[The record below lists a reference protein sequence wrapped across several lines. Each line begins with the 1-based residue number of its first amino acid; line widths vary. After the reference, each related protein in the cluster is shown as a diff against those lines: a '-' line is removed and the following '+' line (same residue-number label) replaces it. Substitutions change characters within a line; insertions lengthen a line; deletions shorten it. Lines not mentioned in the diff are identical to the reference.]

1 MASSKSSRRLA
12 RRKAFELLFEL
23 EQHPGL
29 DAPHILERSFS
40 HPDVL
45 EVYAVDEDADGYVVV
60 PVVRIPPPEPT
71 AATPLV
77 IKRGRLLPAPV
88 RPDIV
93 KLAPQAE
100 GIRHF
105 VSELVMAVVTN
116 RKAIDTELSKYPED
130 WSFDRIGRS
139 ERILL
144 QLAVAEMVYLGTSYK
159 VVIDEILDIAKLYAQ
174 EDATRFINGIL
185 GAVVRNLPALR
196 QSTAPAE
203 GTSPAQ
209 ALKRADGTR

>member
-1 MASSKSSRRLA
+1 MASSKSSRRQA

-29 DAPHILERSFS
+29 DAPLIIARTFDD
-40 HPDVL
+40 PDVL
-45 EVYAVDEDADGYVVV
+45 EVYAQDEDADGYVV
-60 PVVRIPPPEPT
+60 
-71 AATPLV
+71 L
-77 IKRGRLLPAPV
+77 PV
-88 RPDIV
+88 RTTPEGAV
-93 KLAPQAE
+93 TLAPSAE

-105 VSELVMAVVTN
+105 VSELVTAVTAHT
-116 RKAIDTELSKYPED
+116 RQIDAELSKYPED
-130 WSFDRIGRS
+130 WSYERIGRA

-144 QLAVAEMVYLGTSYK
+144 QLAVAEMVFLGTSYK

-196 QSTAPAE
+196 QSTNPEATFPTHAPVMR
-203 GTSPAQ
+203 Q
-209 ALKRADGTR
+209 RADGAK

>member
-29 DAPHILERSFS
+29 DAPRILERSFS
-40 HPDVL
+40 DPDVL
-45 EVYAVDEDADGYVVV
+45 AVYAQDEDADGYVVV
-60 PVVRIPPPEPT
+60 PVRVSPEGAIT
-71 AATPLV
+71 V
-77 IKRGRLLPAPV
+77 
-88 RPDIV
+88 
-93 KLAPQAE
+93 APQAE

-105 VSELVMAVVTN
+105 VSELVTAVITHT
-116 RKAIDTELSKYPED
+116 KAIDAELSKYPED
-130 WSFDRIGRS
+130 WSYDRIGQA

-159 VVIDEILDIAKLYAQ
+159 VVIDEILDIGKLYAQ

-196 QSTAPAE
+196 QSTSSQE
-203 GTSPAQ
+203 SISQTQ
-209 ALKRADGTR
+209 AMRRADGAK

>member
-23 EQHPGL
+23 QQHPGL
-29 DAPHILERSFS
+29 TAQRAIERSFTD
-40 HPDVL
+40 PDVL
-45 EVYAVDEDADGYVVV
+45 EVYSIDEDGDGYVVV
-60 PVVRIPPPEPT
+60 PIRISPEG
-71 AATPLV
+71 AVAV
-77 IKRGRLLPAPV
+77 
-88 RPDIV
+88 
-93 KLAPQAE
+93 APQAE

-105 VSELVMAVVTN
+105 VSELVTAVTTHTEQ
-116 RKAIDTELSKYPED
+116 IDTELSKYPED
-130 WSFDRIGRS
+130 WSYERIGTA

-144 QLAVAEMVYLGTSYK
+144 QLAVAEMVFLGTSYK

-196 QSTAPAE
+196 QSSINPEAISHT
-203 GTSPAQ
+203 Q
-209 ALKRADGTR
+209 VQRRADGAK

>member
-23 EQHPGL
+23 QQHPGL
-29 DAPHILERSFS
+29 NTARILERSFAD
-40 HPDVL
+40 PDVL
-45 EVYAVDEDADGYVVV
+45 EVYSTDEDGDGYVVV
-60 PVVRIPPPEPT
+60 PIRISDEGAVT
-71 AATPLV
+71 V
-77 IKRGRLLPAPV
+77 S
-88 RPDIV
+88 
-93 KLAPQAE
+93 PQAE

-105 VSELVMAVVTN
+105 VCELVTAVTTHTQQ
-116 RKAIDTELSKYPED
+116 IDTELSKYPED
-130 WSFDRIGRS
+130 WSYERIGTA

-144 QLAVAEMVYLGTSYK
+144 QLAVAEMVFLGTSYK

-196 QSTAPAE
+196 QST
-203 GTSPAQ
+203 TSQEAISQTQ
-209 ALKRADGTR
+209 AMRRDGAR

>member
-23 EQHPGL
+23 QQHPGL
-29 DAPHILERSFS
+29 DAPRILERSF
-40 HPDVL
+40 HDPDVL
-45 EVYAVDEDADGYVVV
+45 EVYAVDEDGDGYVV
-60 PVVRIPPPEPT
+60 IP
-71 AATPLV
+71 
-77 IKRGRLLPAPV
+77 IKRTPEGVA
-88 RPDIV
+88 I
-93 KLAPQAE
+93 LAPQAE

-105 VSELVMAVVTN
+105 VSELVTAVVTHTQQ
-116 RKAIDTELSKYPED
+116 IDSELSKYPED
-130 WSFDRIGRS
+130 WSYERIGTA

-144 QLAVAEMVYLGTSYK
+144 QLAVAEMVFLGTSYK

-196 QSTAPAE
+196 QSSVNPEEISKTQ
-203 GTSPAQ
+203 TMR
-209 ALKRADGTR
+209 RADGAR

>member
-23 EQHPGL
+23 QQHPGL
-29 DAPHILERSFS
+29 DAPRILARSFTD
-40 HPDVL
+40 PDVL
-45 EVYAVDEDADGYVVV
+45 EVYSRDEDGDGYVVV
-60 PVVRIPPPEPT
+60 PIRVSPEGAVT
-71 AATPLV
+71 V
-77 IKRGRLLPAPV
+77 
-88 RPDIV
+88 
-93 KLAPQAE
+93 APQAE

-105 VSELVMAVVTN
+105 VSELVTAVVTHTSQ
-116 RKAIDTELSKYPED
+116 IDAELTKYPED
-130 WSFDRIGRS
+130 WSYDRIGTA

-144 QLAVAEMVYLGTSYK
+144 QLAVAEMVFLGTSYK

-196 QSTAPAE
+196 QSTVSPEALP
-203 GTSPAQ
+203 PAQ
-209 ALKRADGTR
+209 IMRRTDGAR